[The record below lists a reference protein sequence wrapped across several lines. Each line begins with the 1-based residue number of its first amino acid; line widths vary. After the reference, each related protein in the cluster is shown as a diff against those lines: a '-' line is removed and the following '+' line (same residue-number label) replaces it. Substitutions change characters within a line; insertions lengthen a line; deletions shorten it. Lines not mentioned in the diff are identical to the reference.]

1 MKRRRFVLFLAVS
14 FGALIICPWIGERN
28 ISPFELLYGGSFL
41 EAQIFWQIRIPR
53 AMMAWSA
60 GAALGICG
68 MVFQAM
74 FRNPMAE
81 PSLLGISSGAALG
94 AAATIRFAPAA
105 AGFTLTTSAF
115 FGAMLSTLIIST
127 FARFVRGTKDATL
140 LLAGVAISAL
150 FSSLIM
156 VFQFTGGAT
165 ESYRLLSW
173 AMGGIN
179 AIGISEGLQVM
190 PSLLIAGALAMYY
203 STELDL
209 MALGDDMAA
218 SRGVEL
224 ERTKRVLFIGLS
236 MSIAV
241 AVANTGPIAFLG
253 LIAPHVARG
262 AVGPR
267 HFRLTVFTAII
278 GGSALLICDTV
289 ARTLWAPADIPVG
302 IVVSFLGVPFFLWL
316 LFINRT

>member
-1 MKRRRFVLFLAVS
+1 M
-14 FGALIICPWIGERN
+14 
-28 ISPFELLYGGSFL
+28 
-41 EAQIFWQIRIPR
+41 EAQIFWQLRLPR
-53 AMMAWSA
+53 VLMAWSA

-94 AAATIRFAPAA
+94 AAAAIRFGPAGGA
-105 AGFTLTTSAF
+105 ATALTLTTSAF
-115 FGAMLSTLIIST
+115 LGAMASTLIIST
-127 FARFVRGTKDATL
+127 FSRFARGAKDATL
-140 LLAGVAISAL
+140 LLAGIAISSL

-165 ESYRLLSW
+165 ETYRLLSW
-173 AMGGIN
+173 TMGGIN
-179 AIGISEGLQVM
+179 SVGMWEGLQAV
-190 PSLLIAGALAMYY
+190 PSLFIAATLAMYF

-209 MALGDDMAA
+209 MALGDEIAS

-224 ERTKRVLFIGLS
+224 EKTRWVLFIGMS
-236 MSIAV
+236 MCIAIV
-241 AVANTGPIAFLG
+241 VSNTGPIAFLG

-262 AVGPR
+262 AVGAR
-267 HFRLTVFTAII
+267 HFGLTILTALI

-289 ARTLWAPADIPVG
+289 ARTFWAPADLPVG
-302 IVVSFLGVPFFLWL
+302 IIVSFLGVPFFLWL
-316 LFINRT
+316 IFAHRT